1 MKYKDPMNTLSD
13 YLRTIDLSPLDVVI
27 LNELKMGLA
36 GVSLPL
42 LVKRFEKDFQDESFL
57 RELYPDVELPEK
69 VGAARIKESILRL
82 VEKGFLIE
90 FTPENLQFLNF
101 LFSSDQLKPFRPE
114 VSVGRIGI
122 SWLGFAAVRQIRK
135 LLKPKCSFPDCETRV
150 LSDENHL
157 CYFSSDPQL
166 IRDELEYF
174 DLKEEPVIEECGPWV
189 CSGWWD
195 IRPSGFRCIIP
206 IPEELKSNLPGM
218 S

>member
-13 YLRTIDLSPLDVVI
+13 YLRTIDLSPLDAVI

-36 GVSLPL
+36 GFSLPL
-42 LVKRFEKDFQDESFL
+42 LVKRFEKDFRDERFRS
-57 RELYPDVELPEK
+57 ELYPNVEFPEK

-90 FTPENLQFLNF
+90 FTPEGLQFLNF

-114 VSVGRIGI
+114 VSVGHIGI

-135 LLKPKCSFPDCETRV
+135 FLKPKCSFPECETRV
-150 LSDENHL
+150 LSDANHL

-166 IRDELEYF
+166 IREELEYF

-195 IRPSGFRCIIP
+195 IRPSGFRCVVP
-206 IPEELKSNLPGM
+206 IPEELKSNLPTEG
-218 S
+218 